1 MAAIRKQ
8 NVTQIQTP
16 YVTKYEQSEQ
26 NNNKKRKGLVRRLI
40 AFAIFAT
47 IISYGL
53 ISTLLAQSATIR
65 EKEAERQQLDEQ
77 LAKLKEEQVYLEE
90 EIVKLNDDE
99 YIAKIARR
107 DYFLSKNG
115 EIIFKIA
122 DDDSSS
128 Y

>member
-8 NVTQIQTP
+8 KVTQIQTP
-16 YVTKYEQSEQ
+16 YVTNYEQSEQ
-26 NNNKKRKGLVRRLI
+26 KNNMKRKGLFRRLI
-40 AFAIFAT
+40 AFAIFAA

-53 ISTLLAQSATIR
+53 ISTLVAQSAVIR
-65 EKEAERQQLDEQ
+65 EKETERQLLDEQ
-77 LAKLKEEQVYLEE
+77 LVKLKEEQIYLEE

-107 DYFLSKNG
+107 DYFLSKDG

-122 DDDSSS
+122 DESSS

>member
-8 NVTQIQTP
+8 KVTQIQSP
-16 YVTKYEQSEQ
+16 YVANYEQSEQ
-26 NNNKKRKGLVRRLI
+26 KNNMKRKGLFRRLI
-40 AFAIFAT
+40 AFAIFAA

-53 ISTLLAQSATIR
+53 ISTLMAQSATIR
-65 EKEAERQQLDEQ
+65 EKESERQQLDEQ
-77 LAKLKEEQVYLEE
+77 LVKLKEEQIYLEE

-107 DYFLSKNG
+107 DYFLSKDG

-122 DDDSSS
+122 DESSS

>member
-8 NVTQIQTP
+8 KVTQIQTP

-26 NNNKKRKGLVRRLI
+26 KNNMKRKGLFRRLI
-40 AFAIFAT
+40 AFAIFAA

-53 ISTLLAQSATIR
+53 ISTLIAQSATIK

-77 LAKLKEEQVYLEE
+77 LVKLKEEQIYLEE

-107 DYFLSKNG
+107 DYFLSKDG

-122 DDDSSS
+122 DESSS

>member
-8 NVTQIQTP
+8 KVTQIQTP
-16 YVTKYEQSEQ
+16 YVTKYEQTEQ
-26 NNNKKRKGLVRRLI
+26 KNTMKRKGLFRRLI
-40 AFAIFAT
+40 AFAIFAA
-47 IISYGL
+47 IISYGI
-53 ISTLLAQSATIR
+53 ISTLMTQSATIR
-65 EKEAERQQLDEQ
+65 EKDAEHQQLNEE

-90 EIVKLNDDE
+90 EIVRLNDDE

-107 DYFLSKNG
+107 DYFLSKDG

-122 DDDSSS
+122 DESSS